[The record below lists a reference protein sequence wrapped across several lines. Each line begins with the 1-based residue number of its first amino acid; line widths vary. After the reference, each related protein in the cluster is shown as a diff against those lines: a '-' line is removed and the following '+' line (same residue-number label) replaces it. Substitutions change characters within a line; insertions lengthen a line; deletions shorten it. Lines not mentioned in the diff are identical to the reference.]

1 MTETWIYHER
11 QEALLC
17 GQHALNNL
25 LQTQAFS
32 PLSLA
37 EIAHQLDQMEL
48 NFMSESN
55 KNGVESKDFI
65 KRLAEGSGNV
75 DASGNFSIE
84 VLKSA
89 LLSRFNL
96 TLVNT
101 LQESIRDMEITNFDG
116 FICNKL
122 SHWFAIRKING
133 IFWNLNST
141 KDRPEQI
148 SHFRLAAEIEA
159 LRNAGYSVFCVAE
172 MGDMPAEC
180 KDEKELPSRGEQKF
194 WWKERDL
201 VSGTGNRGYS
211 NPWNNVGS
219 GMRLDGRSTST
230 AGNGNGQD
238 ISAINVEG
246 LTEEEMM
253 QMALAFSMQQ
263 NDDVHPPQYSS
274 STLNLDSVK
283 LMPEPSQ
290 GAGGVVRLQFRLPD
304 GKRLTR
310 RFLGSESVKVLA
322 AFVHEQC
329 PQSGSKTLE
338 LRAGFPP
345 KDIAPLYNETIVS
358 AKLSGESIQCR
369 FC

>member
-11 QEALLC
+11 QEAQLC

-32 PLSLA
+32 PHSLA

-48 NFMSESN
+48 NFMSAGN
-55 KNGVESKDFI
+55 KNGVQSKDFQRRI
-65 KRLAEGSGNV
+65 AEGSGNV

-89 LLSRFNL
+89 LLSQFNL

-101 LQESIRDMEITNFDG
+101 LQESIRDMEITDFDG
-116 FICNKL
+116 FICNKM

-141 KDRPEQI
+141 AEKPVQI

-159 LRNAGYSVFCVAE
+159 LRTAGYSVFCVAE
-172 MGDMPAEC
+172 VGGMPAEC
-180 KDEKELPSRGEQKF
+180 KDEKELTSRGAQKF
-194 WWKERDL
+194 WWRE
-201 VSGTGNRGYS
+201 SGLLSGKGTKGYS
-211 NPWNNVGS
+211 NPWNNVGN
-219 GMRLDGRSTST
+219 GMRLDGKSTSSHT
-230 AGNGNGQD
+230 GSNVQ
-238 ISAINVEG
+238 SAVNIEG

-253 QMALAFSMQQ
+253 QMALAASMQK
-263 NDDVHPPQYSS
+263 DEDVFLGKEAP
-274 STLNLDSVK
+274 LDLGSVEV
-283 LMPEPSQ
+283 MPEPPQ
-290 GAGGVVRLQFRLPD
+290 GTAGAVRIQFRLPD
-304 GKRLTR
+304 GKRLAR

-322 AFVHEQC
+322 AFVQQQQG
-329 PQSGSKTLE
+329 PQSGTTVE

-345 KDIAPLYNETIVS
+345 KNIAPLYNETI
-358 AKLSGESIQCR
+358 AGANLSGESIQCR
-369 FC
+369 FT